1 MLVYA
6 FVHYVPIIV
15 NLSQGKGADDDDYE
29 PGGKKVPRKSK
40 ASPKKRKTDD
50 DDDSDEDWGKR
61 KKVSRPL
68 WLLYQMSQQSI
79 A

>member
-1 MLVYA
+1 MYFICVMLAV
-6 FVHYVPIIV
+6 
-15 NLSQGKGADDDDYE
+15 SQGKGADDDDYE

-61 KKVSRPL
+61 KKVSLVNMAP
-68 WLLYQMSQQSI
+68 I
-79 A
+79 PDEPAE